1 MPSPILRFRRFLMD
15 RMVLRPSRHAID
27 YGSQKPITLSI
38 LDDVVE
44 CFVHSPF
51 SLGDDGCGDQKPDLL
66 VLKFPGTGG
75 RAERSTPFPA
85 TMVSPD
91 QFSSVEVWTWNPP
104 GYGNSGGRATL
115 QGMAD
120 SAIEFARQVIRK
132 RSAESTV
139 LWLTG
144 NSLGCASAL
153 WVASEIEMQLSDGPT
168 NGSPPNDLP
177 VNGTADAIPF
187 RAAGLLL
194 RNPPP
199 LDLIVK
205 RIARRYPLGRLMEPV
220 ADSLPAS
227 MKAIETASLVQLPAL
242 FLRSELDSLVVDEH
256 QSAIHQAYGGPSKVV
271 LLEGIGHD
279 GIADETHEPLIREG
293 IDWLIQT
300 GRTINV

>member
-1 MPSPILRFRRFLMD
+1 MD

-27 YGSQKPITLSI
+27 YGSQKLVTLSI
-38 LDDVVE
+38 LNDSVE
-44 CFVHSPF
+44 CFVRSPF
-51 SLGDDGCGDQKPDLL
+51 YLDDDGCGDQSPDLL

-75 RAERSTPFPA
+75 RAERSTAFPA
-85 TMVSPD
+85 TMISPD

-132 RSAESTV
+132 RSGRSTV
-139 LWLTG
+139 LWLMG

-153 WVASEIEMQLSDGPT
+153 WVASEIEMQPSSDPASGQST
-168 NGSPPNDLP
+168 
-177 VNGTADAIPF
+177 TIPF

-199 LDLIVK
+199 LDLVVK

-227 MKAIETASLVQLPAL
+227 MKALETASLVQSPAL
-242 FLRSELDSLVVDEH
+242 FLRSELDLLVVDEH

-279 GIADETHEPLIREG
+279 GIADETHEPLIRDG
-293 IDWLIQT
+293 IDWLIRT
-300 GRTINV
+300 GSTIDG